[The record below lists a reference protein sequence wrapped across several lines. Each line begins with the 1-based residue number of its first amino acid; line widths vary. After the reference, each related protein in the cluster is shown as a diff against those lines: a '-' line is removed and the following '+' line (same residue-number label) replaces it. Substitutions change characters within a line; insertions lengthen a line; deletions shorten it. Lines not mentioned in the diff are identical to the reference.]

1 MAWVNSRLFIELS
14 VVAYRLAKGLAKASH
29 SGSANE
35 AGARIVA
42 KHPVPRYLI
51 RDNNHR
57 DWAISG
63 PEDA

>member
-14 VVAYRLAKGLAKASH
+14 VVAYRLGQASH
-29 SGSANE
+29 SASANV
-35 AGARIVA
+35 AGTRIVA
-42 KHPVPRYLI
+42 KRSVPRYLM

-57 DWAISG
+57 DRAISG

>member
-29 SGSANE
+29 SASANV
-35 AGARIVA
+35 AGTRIVA
-42 KHPVPRYLI
+42 KRSVPRYLM

-57 DWAISG
+57 DRAISG